1 LRPSREQMQQ
11 AIKRIN
17 ELQQE
22 IINKADQIECTLIQ
36 MTLYDL
42 YKYSQKEIQE
52 VEYLL
57 NQAKK
62 FDILDEVNRRIWRA

>member
-36 MTLYDL
+36 MQYQDFN
-42 YKYSQKEIQE
+42 
-52 VEYLL
+52 YLC
-57 NQAKK
+57 
-62 FDILDEVNRRIWRA
+62 